1 MYSISNK
8 RIIFNSIFFKKNVV
22 YNYNMPKNMNMSN
35 SKSLF
40 LNPLIHI
47 VMFLIFLIVV
57 LAIFRVYSPMFSAG
71 LGVNAHIGNLKGS
84 FELEAFQNDDQSTF
98 AMFYAPWCGHCKN
111 AMPEFDKLA
120 ENPPNGVKVVKINCD
135 EEANKELAKK
145 QNIQGF
151 PTIRYYKNGMDGDH
165 QEYNGERTANGFM
178 QFLQNM

>member
-1 MYSISNK
+1 MLFKVSICL
-8 RIIFNSIFFKKNVV
+8 IYIQFLFKKNII
-22 YNYNMPKNMNMSN
+22 YNYNMPKNTNMKNTSN
-35 SKSLF
+35 LF

-47 VMFLIFLIVV
+47 VMFLIFLIIV
-57 LAIFRVYSPMFSAG
+57 LAIFRIYSPMFSAG

-84 FELEAFQNDDQSTF
+84 FELEAFQSGVEPTF

-120 ENPPNGVKVVKINCD
+120 ENPPNGVKVMKINCD
-135 EEANKELAKK
+135 EESNKELAKK

-165 QEYNGERTANGFM
+165 QEYNGERTADGFM
-178 QFLQNM
+178 SFLNNL